1 MTAFAAD
8 RHLLQS
14 GPYAATFLPVRG
26 MLCASL
32 RHRDVEILRCI
43 DDLPA
48 AAVAGESAGV
58 PLLHPWANRLSTW
71 HYRAAGRDVVLDR
84 ASPLLHA
91 DWHDLPIHGVPWS
104 RLAWTPLAA
113 SQDMLSAQ
121 LDWTTPQLLEIFP
134 YPHTVRMDA
143 ALGVSGLTITTSI
156 QAHDA
161 GPVPVSFG
169 FHPYVGLPDLPRQQW
184 QLILPR
190 MRRLQLDDQLIP
202 TGRSEGFPAM
212 DGPLGTLEFDDGFA
226 IEGDTATLAI
236 AGGGRRVAVSFLH
249 GYDHAQIYAP
259 LDRNIIAL
267 EPMTAP
273 TNALV
278 TGDGLRLVPPG
289 GHFEAAFRIS
299 VDA

>member
-8 RHLLQS
+8 RHVLHA
-14 GPYAATFLPVRG
+14 GAYAATFLPAHG

-32 RHRDVEILRCI
+32 RHRDVETLRCI

-48 AAVAGESAGV
+48 AATAGDSAGV
-58 PLLHPWANRLSTW
+58 PLLHPWANRLSAW
-71 HYRAAGRDVVLDR
+71 HYRAAGHDVVLDR

-104 RLAWTPLAA
+104 RLSWTPIAA
-113 SQDMLSAQ
+113 VQDSLSAQ
-121 LDWTTPQLLEIFP
+121 LDWTAPELLEVFP
-134 YPHTVRMDA
+134 YPHTLRMDA
-143 ALGVSGLTITTSI
+143 VLDDGGLTITTVL
-156 QAHDA
+156 QAHAA

-169 FHPYVGLPDLPRQQW
+169 FHPYVGLPDLPRRQW
-184 QLILPR
+184 RLILPR
-190 MRRLQLDDQLIP
+190 MQRLQLDDQLIP
-202 TGRSEGFPAM
+202 TGRSDVFPAM

-226 IEGDTATLAI
+226 IDGDSATLAI
-236 AGGGRRVAVSFLH
+236 AGGGRCVAISFLR

-259 LDRNIIAL
+259 LDRDIIAL

-278 TGDGLRLVPPG
+278 TGAGLRLVPAG
-289 GHFEAAFRIS
+289 GRFEAAFRIS